1 MAIFFYFLILPEG
14 TGGIATI
21 AQRYHRPADPQ
32 RALCAVHCSLCGAEL
47 YDGEEFYAV
56 NGLAV
61 CEDCLPDFARAEY
74 RSFRVTGR
82 EWRML

>member
-1 MAIFFYFLILPEG
+1 M
-14 TGGIATI
+14 ATI